1 MKTLSTCLLIAI
13 SVLGLASLAAA
24 QQGPR
29 LNEIV
34 RNDVSTDD
42 HEFVEICAEP
52 NTNLAGYWIVEIEG
66 EAAGK
71 GLIDKAIALTG
82 TVGAS
87 GLYTIGM
94 PLVTCADQSD
104 PLTIENGGVTILL
117 VQGFTGAVGTDLDT
131 NDDCVADVPF
141 PGTIVDGVGMGM
153 PSAGDCYTYYG
164 VPGLGPDTGPGG
176 TSDFDPAGVARCLDC
191 TGTWGMI
198 CLDGTEGALVCFAS
212 NPQGLYSVDG
222 ASPCAR
228 NLCGAVPVE
237 NTTWGAIKNTYK

>member
-1 MKTLSTCLLIAI
+1 MMKILSTCLLVAI
-13 SVLGLASLAAA
+13 SIVGLASLATA

-42 HEFVEICAEP
+42 REFVEICAEP
-52 NTNLAGYWIVEIEG
+52 GTNLADYWIIEIEG
-66 EAAGK
+66 ETAK
-71 GLIDKAIALTG
+71 GNIDKAIRLTG

-94 PLVTCADQSD
+94 PLVVCADQID

-117 VQGFTGAVGTDLDT
+117 VQGFTGQVNLDLDT
-131 NDDCVADVPF
+131 NDDCVADGPF

-164 VPGLGPDTGPGG
+164 VPGLGPDTGSGG
-176 TSDFDPAGVARCLDC
+176 TGDFDPAGVARCLDC
-191 TGTWGMI
+191 TGGWGMI
-198 CLDGTEGALVCFAS
+198 CLEATEGTPFCFAN
-212 NPQGLYSVDG
+212 NPQGLYNVDA

-228 NLCGAVPVE
+228 NLCGVVPVE
-237 NTTWGAIKNTYK
+237 STTWGSIKNTYK